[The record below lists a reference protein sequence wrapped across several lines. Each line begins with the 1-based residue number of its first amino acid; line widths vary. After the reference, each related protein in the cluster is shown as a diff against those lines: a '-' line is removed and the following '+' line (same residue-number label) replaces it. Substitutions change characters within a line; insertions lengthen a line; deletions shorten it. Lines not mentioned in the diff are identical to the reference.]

1 MSRMNIILR
10 GRESDVD
17 FLDCCNG
24 MYTLIDVIIVII
36 IASYNA
42 VELLMFGMM

>member
-1 MSRMNIILR
+1 MSRVNIILR
-10 GRESDVD
+10 RRESDVD

-36 IASYNA
+36 IANA